1 MCELWDANGCF
12 SRAAPSALP
21 SQSIHSCAL
30 LRTRSSQSA
39 GCLSHRAAMAPKKPA
54 APPPPPP
61 PDEEEIDLFQNPI
74 KKVPVKYLWMGIFL
88 LTVICLIILF
98 LTIKAYNALLAEDW
112 SPYDVPMKKLRT
124 TLSIGLRNRNVM
136 YYQNPLKVSAIVE
149 DIPQHLKDSEEA
161 YRAEKKKYQA
171 LYKKGVKFG
180 NDWKLFGWNFY
191 YVSKANERKTWH
203 DAEYFCKSRDSHLTS
218 VLNEEE
224 QKYLSSKLNESAW
237 IGLTDEN
244 VEGYWE
250 WSDNSRLIV
259 NSKTS
264 SERPSG

>member
-1 MCELWDANGCF
+1 
-12 SRAAPSALP
+12 
-21 SQSIHSCAL
+21 
-30 LRTRSSQSA
+30 
-39 GCLSHRAAMAPKKPA
+39 
-54 APPPPPP
+54 
-61 PDEEEIDLFQNPI
+61 
-74 KKVPVKYLWMGIFL
+74 
-88 LTVICLIILF
+88 
-98 LTIKAYNALLAEDW
+98 NALLAEDW

-124 TLSIGLRNRNVM
+124 TLSVGLRNRNVM
-136 YYQNPLKVSAIVE
+136 YYQNRPEEFAVPTIDRGSDSRLSPKVSLHKAALKVSAIVE

-259 NSKTS
+259 K
-264 SERPSG
+264 